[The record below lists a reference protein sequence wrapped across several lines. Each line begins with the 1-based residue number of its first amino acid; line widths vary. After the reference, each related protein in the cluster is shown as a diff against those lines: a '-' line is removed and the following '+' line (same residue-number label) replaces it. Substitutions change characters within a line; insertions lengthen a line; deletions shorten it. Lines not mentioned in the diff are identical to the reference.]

1 MKKELLLKRNPNIR
15 VFPQYAFLD
24 AIVNNE
30 KTNRDKI
37 CSIYISDN
45 QNFSWKYQ
53 NLNAKTD
60 VANNVI
66 NIYRKKHGVKPIGAF
81 YCEYKDF
88 EEIIFNIQYM
98 QYTNI
103 WDRISFFYDIK
114 DSISFS
120 DDSIYGY
127 EFCIHCCG
135 DWRVDV
141 KGKNKYYKM
150 NRHEAEVPKWYK
162 IQKHNDKMQLYC
174 SYDEKSWVE
183 INSTLLDSQDTNFKI
198 GFNIHLY
205 ENQYQKWVCNNFIQI
220 KFDKNG
226 GKPIDYVGLMNR
238 DWRNYS
244 LNPLIKFSY
253 DKKKMIKQRGLW
265 NYIVD
270 NICNERYLEIW
281 LDEYYIEGLSAFG
294 KYSFIHESLVYG
306 FDEND
311 KTISLMS
318 FREGKPTLIYA
329 TIDTIEKAWEKAYNN
344 NHMVQLFEFWPDGNG
359 YSLDIEHICKSLQ
372 DYLSGRNSSED
383 FKYIAQ
389 VENGVFGSKI
399 YNEILSDNDNRNRFL
414 KDFRI
419 AFLIKEHKECMLFR
433 IEFLYEYG
441 AISEEVY
448 PSLAESMKS
457 IVKIANIILNL
468 VIKNSLM
475 SVDSLPE
482 RIFKYI
488 SELCMLE
495 EKCYLTL
502 ISELKKWKNAKK

>member
-1 MKKELLLKRNPNIR
+1 MAEWRLDMKKELLLKRNPNIR

-66 NIYRKKHGVKPIGAF
+66 NIYRKKHGVKPIGVF
-81 YCEYKDF
+81 YCECKEF

-103 WDRISFFYDIK
+103 WDRISFFYDVE

-141 KGKNKYYKM
+141 KGKNKYYKI

-162 IQKHNDKMQLYC
+162 IQKHDDKMQLYC

-238 DWRNYS
+238 DWRN
-244 LNPLIKFSY
+244 
-253 DKKKMIKQRGLW
+253 
-265 NYIVD
+265 
-270 NICNERYLEIW
+270 
-281 LDEYYIEGLSAFG
+281 
-294 KYSFIHESLVYG
+294 
-306 FDEND
+306 
-311 KTISLMS
+311 
-318 FREGKPTLIYA
+318 
-329 TIDTIEKAWEKAYNN
+329 
-344 NHMVQLFEFWPDGNG
+344 
-359 YSLDIEHICKSLQ
+359 
-372 DYLSGRNSSED
+372 
-383 FKYIAQ
+383 
-389 VENGVFGSKI
+389 
-399 YNEILSDNDNRNRFL
+399 
-414 KDFRI
+414 
-419 AFLIKEHKECMLFR
+419 
-433 IEFLYEYG
+433 
-441 AISEEVY
+441 
-448 PSLAESMKS
+448 
-457 IVKIANIILNL
+457 
-468 VIKNSLM
+468 
-475 SVDSLPE
+475 
-482 RIFKYI
+482 
-488 SELCMLE
+488 
-495 EKCYLTL
+495 
-502 ISELKKWKNAKK
+502 